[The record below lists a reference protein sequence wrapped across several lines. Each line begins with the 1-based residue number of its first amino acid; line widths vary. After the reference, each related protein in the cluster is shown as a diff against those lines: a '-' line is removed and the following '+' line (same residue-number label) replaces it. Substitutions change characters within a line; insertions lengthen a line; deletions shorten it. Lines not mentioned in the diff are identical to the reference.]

1 MYAPKLVYERSITK
15 RKSMKISPLTLRF
28 AACTMLALYS
38 PWTHALPCLE
48 FMQASN
54 PTSVYVI
61 DSVNSTVTDTRT
73 GLMWDRCALGF
84 SGVNCTG
91 YPPPVQL
98 AGSSQRRSNR
108 GHL

>member
-1 MYAPKLVYERSITK
+1 MYTLKFASERNISK
-15 RKSMKISPLTLRF
+15 RKSMKISRLTLRF
-28 AACTMLALYS
+28 AACTMLASYS
-38 PWTHALPCLE
+38 PWTHAQTCLDY
-48 FMQASN
+48 MLASN

-91 YPPPVQL
+91 YPPP
-98 AGSSQRRSNR
+98 